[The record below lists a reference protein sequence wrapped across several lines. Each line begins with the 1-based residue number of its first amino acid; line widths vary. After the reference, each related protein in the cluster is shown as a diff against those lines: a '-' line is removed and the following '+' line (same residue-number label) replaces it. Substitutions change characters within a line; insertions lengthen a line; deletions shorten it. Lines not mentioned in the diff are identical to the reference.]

1 MQRSFILLFG
11 VIAYG
16 LFLLTFLYLIA
27 FVGNLQLTRLAE
39 TFPLLAALVPHSI
52 DAGRPTGSLITAM
65 VINLVLI
72 LLFGMQHSFMARIG
86 FKAWL
91 KHYLPASAERSVFV
105 LIASLVLILLFWQWR
120 PIAVPAW
127 TAQSPWGQALG
138 WSVFTAGFGLVL
150 ISTFLINHFEL
161 FGLKQVWS
169 QMRRIESHPPQFA
182 MPLFYRVVRH
192 PLYLGFLLAFWGAP
206 VMTAGHLLFAIA
218 MSGYILVAIHFEER
232 DLVRFHGQLYEH
244 YRTRVP
250 KIVPFTGWLLHRR
263 NMH

>member
-39 TFPLLAALVPHSI
+39 TFPLVAALVPHSI
-52 DAGRPTGSLITAM
+52 DAGRPTGSLITAL

-72 LLFGMQHSFMARIG
+72 LVFGMQHSFMARSG

-91 KHYLPASAERSVFV
+91 KRYLPASAERSVFV

-120 PIAVPAW
+120 PIAVTVWRADS
-127 TAQSPWGQALG
+127 AWGQSFG
-138 WSVFTAGFGLVL
+138 WIVFAAGFGLVL

-161 FGLKQVWS
+161 FGLKQVWA
-169 QMRRIESHPPQFA
+169 QLRGREARPPQFA
-182 MPLFYRVVRH
+182 MPLFYKMVRH

-206 VMTAGHLLFAIA
+206 VMTAGHLLFAIV
-218 MSGYILVAIHFEER
+218 MSGYILVAIRFEER
-232 DLVRFHGQLYEH
+232 DLVQFHGQLYEH

-250 KIVPFTGWLLHRR
+250 KIVPLTGWLLHRR
-263 NMH
+263 NTH